1 MSNRTGGAQ
10 SPGEFKSQVT
20 VIWSIAVAI
29 FCFGGMI
36 GGLSTGFIAEKFGR
50 KGGLLV
56 SNSLVVFSS
65 VLQGEC
71 VKREIKPID
80 LYL

>member
-1 MSNRTGGAQ
+1 MTNRSSSNVLD
-10 SPGEFKSQVT
+10 PDKLKSQVT

-36 GGLSTGFIAEKFGR
+36 GGLMTGYVAEKFGR

-56 SNSLVVFSS
+56 SNALVLFSA
-65 VLQGEC
+65 VLQGKC
-71 VKREIKPID
+71 VRNEIN
-80 LYL
+80 Y